1 MRFSQSIHLQMCL
14 SLETSASIIRTDSP
28 ILVEQIDPVNSVIIS
43 NDFTQMVNFPSQN
56 PDCDSH
62 SPDLLDFFLQ
72 MLVSVLQWL
81 SLQSE
86 F

>member
-1 MRFSQSIHLQMCL
+1 MCL

-62 SPDLLDFFLQ
+62 SPDLFDFFLQ

-81 SLQSE
+81 SLHSE